1 MDYYQKYQKYR
12 FKYLNL
18 LNQSGGTYTL
28 EEFKEILEKKTE
40 DDFKIW
46 WDWKSEDFEIWN
58 VEDFENFYKIFSSFD
73 ENKKIII
80 LSTKLPLTNY
90 RATNIISD
98 EEFTAIIRYYEI
110 CLEAVKK
117 NGLLLKKLNEEI
129 SNLLFRAVTVKNI
142 PQLDEVHS
150 HEEWTANQKM
160 LQERRENNKRLN
172 DLQFRYLQICIEAV
186 RQNTGVLEYIK
197 NMFPFYQSII
207 NIINYHYKFYIKLKN
222 FKKSEEYSV
231 ELKKNIIFNKD
242 NNFKTKEEL
251 LEIEKYFEICT
262 QAVNNYPLLLK
273 DVILNNFKTTEDY
286 YTICLEAVEKN
297 GLALE
302 HVKYLNSNKNSKY
315 YFKISFEAI
324 IQNVDALQF
333 VNDMF
338 IRSFP
343 EEYRRIQNYSSKT
356 HFTS

>member
-1 MDYYQKYQKYR
+1 MDYYQKYQKYK

-18 LNQSGGTYTL
+18 LNQSGGTNTL
-28 EEFKEILEKKTE
+28 EEFKEFLEKKTE
-40 DDFKIW
+40 EEFKIW
-46 WDWKSEDFEIWN
+46 WNWKSEDFEIWN
-58 VEDFENFYKIFSSFD
+58 VVDFENFYKIFSSFD
-73 ENKKIII
+73 EKKKIII

-117 NGLLLKKLNEEI
+117 NGLLLDKLNEEI
-129 SNLLFRAVTVKNI
+129 SNLLFRAVTVNNI
-142 PQLDEVHS
+142 PQLDKDHS
-150 HEEWTANQKM
+150 HEEWAANQKM

-197 NMFPFYQSII
+197 NMFRFYKSII
-207 NIINYHYKFYIKLKN
+207 DTINNHYQFYIKLKN

-231 ELKKNIIFNKD
+231 ELKKNIIFNKN

-262 QAVNNYPLLLK
+262 QAVNNNPLLLE
-273 DVILNNFKTTEDY
+273 DVIRDNFKTTEDY

-297 GLALE
+297 GLALK
-302 HVKYLNSNKNSKY
+302 HVEYLNSNY

-333 VNDMF
+333 VNKSF
-338 IRSFP
+338 IKSFP
-343 EEYRRIQNYSSKT
+343 KKYEIIRQKHISLQ
-356 HFTS
+356 